1 MKKFLYI
8 NVVIAFST
16 IFLNNISATNP
27 LNKSQKSF
35 YLETNHLLFMPA
47 LTFDY
52 SKIID
57 KKYGYSISGGFS
69 TIDQKKGYIVPP
81 NIGFPINGSFLYC
94 NRNSFFEIGAT
105 IRPQVFF
112 TKDYVHHNHSNF
124 EEKFIAN
131 SNLVY
136 FTPRIGYRF
145 QDKRKLSFKVSVG
158 PQFNI
163 ARSHYTEYTGRI
175 FDNYEYLESLYI
187 QISVGFVL
195 K

>member
-1 MKKFLYI
+1 MEASCM
-8 NVVIAFST
+8 VI
-16 IFLNNISATNP
+16 
-27 LNKSQKSF
+27 
-35 YLETNHLLFMPA
+35 E
-47 LTFDY
+47 
-52 SKIID
+52 
-57 KKYGYSISGGFS
+57 
-69 TIDQKKGYIVPP
+69 IV
-81 NIGFPINGSFLYC
+81 
-94 NRNSFFEIGAT
+94 FFEIGAT

>member
-1 MKKFLYI
+1 MAT
-8 NVVIAFST
+8 AFQEVSV
-16 IFLNNISATNP
+16 
-27 LNKSQKSF
+27 Q
-35 YLETNHLLFMPA
+35 
-47 LTFDY
+47 LT
-52 SKIID
+52 K
-57 KKYGYSISGGFS
+57 
-69 TIDQKKGYIVPP
+69 KKGYIVPP
-81 NIGFPINGSFLYC
+81 NIGFPINGSFLYG

>member
-8 NVVIAFST
+8 VVVIAFST
-16 IFLNNISATNP
+16 IFIINIFATNP

-81 NIGFPINGSFLYC
+81 NIGFPINSSFLYG

-124 EEKFIAN
+124 EEKLIAN

-163 ARSHYTEYTGRI
+163 ASSHYTEYTGRI
-175 FDNYEYLESLYI
+175 FDNYE
-187 QISVGFVL
+187 
-195 K
+195 

>member
-16 IFLNNISATNP
+16 IFSNSIFATNP

-81 NIGFPINGSFLYC
+81 QYWLPY
-94 NRNSFFEIGAT
+94 
-105 IRPQVFF
+105 Q
-112 TKDYVHHNHSNF
+112 
-124 EEKFIAN
+124 
-131 SNLVY
+131 
-136 FTPRIGYRF
+136 
-145 QDKRKLSFKVSVG
+145 
-158 PQFNI
+158 
-163 ARSHYTEYTGRI
+163 
-175 FDNYEYLESLYI
+175 
-187 QISVGFVL
+187 
-195 K
+195 